1 MTPTMIAQAAN
12 GRDEARAESKRHAT
26 LQAQLALRGF
36 VLRKLDT
43 GEYVVTKWQLCREL
57 ADLNAVA
64 RFATL
69 VGAA

>member
-1 MTPTMIAQAAN
+1 MIADPLTQAA
-12 GRDEARAESKRHAT
+12 EVRAVLKRHAT
-26 LQAQLALRGF
+26 LQAKLALRGF

-43 GEYVVTKWQLCREL
+43 GAYIVTRWQLCREL
-57 ADLNAVA
+57 ADLDAVA